1 MRPPAQGRCEI
12 LIHEL
17 GDTSIDAQVLF
28 TSSRSFP
35 MSRCHHAAWVAPPRF
50 DLELCR
56 SQKPIVSDGV
66 ILSSMELAN
75 EPEIGAELPPL
86 SLSLPSNSPHRH
98 RLALQSPA
106 TLQSRPP
113 PTAIEVSHSH
123 RSRAHSSAFL
133 PA

>member
-1 MRPPAQGRCEI
+1 MRPLAQGRCEI

-17 GDTSIDAQVLF
+17 GDTSIDAQVLS

-86 SLSLPSNSPHRH
+86 SLSLSPLKLSPPPSPGTPIPSDAAVEATSHRH
-98 RLALQSPA
+98 
-106 TLQSRPP
+106 
-113 PTAIEVSHSH
+113 
-123 RSRAHSSAFL
+123 
-133 PA
+133 